1 MISAQNTVTGSSDE
15 KERDSEK
22 IIKLINRLKE
32 SESKKDARIE
42 EFIKLNPETKK
53 TYHKN
58 GKVNVIFDIV
68 NNVPVYISN
77 ENRAAGIATKTNS
90 LYPGGSL
97 GLDLEGEGMTIGVWE
112 VGGYPLVN
120 HVEFLED
127 SGVSRITTPDTSS
140 LNPEESFHATH
151 VNGTIGAKGE
161 NSSAKG
167 MAPKS
172 TILAYNSSGETFE
185 TVNAFTNNDMLVS
198 NHSYGVYIYDDDNE
212 QQVDDWYMGSY
223 TNGAK
228 NWDDIHHE
236 VPKYLKVTSAGNSG
250 NDNYSNGLGYGYDKL
265 TSDKNSKNSLI
276 VASAQVNFNF
286 LQTQVTSMRIS
297 SFSSQ
302 GPTDDG
308 RIKPDITGRGESVYS
323 ASNGGPN
330 DYGNSQGTSMS
341 CPNVAGSLLLLQ
353 EHYNNLNDKFMWS
366 STLRGLACHTA
377 TDDAED
383 PSIINGGV
391 YLGPDPFW
399 GWGLLNAEL
408 AAQTIINEQSNTAI
422 IEENTLLS
430 GAIYSFTVNVSDA
443 DKLMVT
449 LCWTDPSGP
458 LQNNILNSTMP
469 VLVNDLDIRITDNS
483 NNEYL
488 PWRLDLSA
496 LPYAIKGDNIVDN
509 IEINNLKKEVI
520 NNKKIFE
527 IVEQFIKTKKLILY
541 GGYALNLILPIN
553 KKIYR
558 DYTCADF
565 DCYSYS
571 AKIDAILLAKKLK
584 KMKYKL
590 IKVKLAKH
598 ENTYK
603 LYVGTLNVLDITQL
617 DKKIFDIFLKIHN
630 YEKHNDLLIHYEDSF
645 NIIPLYL
652 MKRNMHYEL
661 ARPEGSYY
669 RWEKI
674 FYRSNILD
682 NVYFTKKLN
691 QLRSNCKLNIN
702 DNTYLKIPNEW
713 NNCINQLLFYIKKHN
728 CPIIDNYA
736 IKLINNITDKAIF
749 ADLDNGL
756 TGMLHYRELSY
767 QEQNQDLTKFKKGQ
781 KIKVKIG
788 RVANSKINPST

>member
-1 MISAQNTVTGSSDE
+1 MKNKLLFILLISGLMISAQNTVTGSSDE

-198 NHSYGVYIYDDDNE
+198 NHSYGVYIYDGDNE

-422 IEENTLLS
+422 IEENTLLN

-509 IEINNLKKEVI
+509 IERVEVDFPSVGQYTITVSHKGLLAGFPSPGTAQDYSLIVTGSDMTLSAGNNDLSDFMIWPNPAKELINYQFASATEQACFVQLVDLQGRVVYSQNILGGSATIQGKI
-520 NNKKIFE
+520 N
-527 IVEQFIKTKKLILY
+527 TS
-541 GGYALNLILPIN
+541 
-553 KKIYR
+553 
-558 DYTCADF
+558 
-565 DCYSYS
+565 SYS
-571 AKIDAILLAKKLK
+571 KGVYLLSLSQGNQKTHKK
-584 KMKYKL
+584 
-590 IKVKLAKH
+590 V
-598 ENTYK
+598 
-603 LYVGTLNVLDITQL
+603 VLQ
-617 DKKIFDIFLKIHN
+617 
-630 YEKHNDLLIHYEDSF
+630 
-645 NIIPLYL
+645 
-652 MKRNMHYEL
+652 
-661 ARPEGSYY
+661 
-669 RWEKI
+669 
-674 FYRSNILD
+674 
-682 NVYFTKKLN
+682 
-691 QLRSNCKLNIN
+691 
-702 DNTYLKIPNEW
+702 
-713 NNCINQLLFYIKKHN
+713 
-728 CPIIDNYA
+728 
-736 IKLINNITDKAIF
+736 
-749 ADLDNGL
+749 
-756 TGMLHYRELSY
+756 
-767 QEQNQDLTKFKKGQ
+767 
-781 KIKVKIG
+781 
-788 RVANSKINPST
+788 

>member
-1 MISAQNTVTGSSDE
+1 MISAQNTVIGSSDE

-250 NDNYSNGLGYGYDKL
+250 NVNYSNGLGYGYDKL

-422 IEENTLLS
+422 IEENTLLN
-430 GAIYSFTVNVSDA
+430 GATYSFTVNVSDA

-509 IEINNLKKEVI
+509 IERVEVDFPSVGQYTITVSHKGLLAGFPSPGTAQDYSLIVTGSDMTLSAGNNDLSDFMIWPNPAKELINYQFASATEQACFVQLVDLQGRVVYSQNILGGSATIQGEI
-520 NNKKIFE
+520 N
-527 IVEQFIKTKKLILY
+527 TS
-541 GGYALNLILPIN
+541 
-553 KKIYR
+553 
-558 DYTCADF
+558 
-565 DCYSYS
+565 SYS
-571 AKIDAILLAKKLK
+571 K
-584 KMKYKL
+584 
-590 IKVKLAKH
+590 
-598 ENTYK
+598 
-603 LYVGTLNVLDITQL
+603 G
-617 DKKIFDIFLKIHN
+617 
-630 YEKHNDLLIHYEDSF
+630 
-645 NIIPLYL
+645 
-652 MKRNMHYEL
+652 
-661 ARPEGSYY
+661 
-669 RWEKI
+669 
-674 FYRSNILD
+674 
-682 NVYFTKKLN
+682 VYFLSISQGSQKTHKKVVL
-691 QLRSNCKLNIN
+691 Q
-702 DNTYLKIPNEW
+702 
-713 NNCINQLLFYIKKHN
+713 
-728 CPIIDNYA
+728 
-736 IKLINNITDKAIF
+736 
-749 ADLDNGL
+749 
-756 TGMLHYRELSY
+756 
-767 QEQNQDLTKFKKGQ
+767 
-781 KIKVKIG
+781 
-788 RVANSKINPST
+788 